1 MAELRIQEILKQKG
15 MTQIQ
20 MARRMHIGPVA
31 LSRMITRG
39 KPSFENLERMA
50 SALDCEVADLFVRQS
65 TTITCPYC
73 GRDITIKTEG

>member
-1 MAELRIQEILKQKG
+1 